1 MANSKTNL
9 TLLKSELSYKFVRS
23 SGSGGQHVN
32 KVSSKA
38 ELYFT
43 LKDSEVFNDDEKLKL
58 TEFFKN
64 RLNKD
69 HILILTCDES
79 RSQFRNKAIVT
90 QRFLALIEEG
100 LKEEKKRIP
109 LKISKAAKKKRLS
122 NKRKT
127 SEKKANRK
135 KPDID

>member
-1 MANSKTNL
+1 MDVD
-9 TLLKSELSYKFVRS
+9 LLKSELNYKFVRS

-38 ELYFT
+38 ELYFN
-43 LKDSEVFNDDEKLKL
+43 LQESIVFSDDEKLKL
-58 TEFFKN
+58 MEFFNN
-64 RLNKD
+64 RLNKEGV
-69 HILILTCDES
+69 LILTCDES

-90 QRFLALIEEG
+90 QRFLELIEEG
-100 LKEEKKRIP
+100 LKEKKERVKTKIP
-109 LKISKAAKKKRLS
+109 RSVVKKRLT
-122 NKRKT
+122 NKRKN

>member
-1 MANSKTNL
+1 MDVA
-9 TLLKSELSYKFVRS
+9 LLKSELSYKYVRS

-38 ELYFT
+38 ELYFN
-43 LKDSEVFNDDEKLKL
+43 LEDSTVFNDVEKLKL
-58 TEFFKN
+58 SEFLKN

-69 HILILTCDES
+69 GVVVLACDES

-90 QRFLALIEEG
+90 QRFINLIEEG
-100 LKEEKKRIP
+100 LKEQKKRRPTRIP
-109 LKISKAAKKKRLS
+109 RSVKRKRLN
-122 NKRKT
+122 NKRIN

-135 KPDID
+135 PPTLE